1 VIHRVDFWYD
11 TRGLMG
17 RHGIVTLYGQS

>member
-11 TRGLMG
+11 TKGLAG
-17 RHGIVTLYGQS
+17 RHGIVTLYGQG